1 MKRYKIFG
9 IKGRIRS
16 NRVENHSAR
25 GKMLNKTGLVLPLW
39 KVTQMFYKVQ
49 KSLEERNNCLY
60 CSMVRKIIYK

>member
-1 MKRYKIFG
+1 MKHYKIFG

-49 KSLEERNNCLY
+49 KSLEERNN
-60 CSMVRKIIYK
+60 